1 MCGLVGFVESG
12 PCGCAPAKAFK
23 SLKDIEY
30 RGYDSWGVAFK
41 TAEGLA
47 VVKQAGFIPD
57 SYDLPS
63 SNIAIGH
70 TRWATHGAATDI
82 NAHPHLDCV
91 DQIAVAANG
100 IIDNNLKLRADLEL
114 RGHSFNSQTDTE
126 VLSHMVEDLANNG
139 NLLEATSYSYKKLV
153 GSNTILVADQTGLV
167 AIKNTAHLVLG
178 ELQTGFAV
186 ASDSEALMDRTNRFY
201 SLNNGD
207 VVLLEPNQDA
217 RVLRL
222 STLAP
227 FQIYFEEIPRTSK
240 AEKGEFPY
248 FLLKEI
254 QEQPDILRSIAD
266 NNHDA
271 EKVAEIIKDA
281 IGTFFI
287 GCGSAGYAAE
297 LGAYLFSKVAKEHV
311 NFVVGSEF
319 NYLEDAIKERS
330 LIIAVSQSGE
340 TFDTLES
347 TQKAKDKGATVVA
360 LVNKVDSPLF
370 KMADHPVPLR
380 SGVEKA
386 VASTKVVTAMQANM
400 ILMAYSIVGKSE
412 EGREIVRRSAQEVQ
426 NIIDRKQ
433 EISDLADI
441 IQHAEHMY
449 CIGRG
454 LSNPIAKE
462 TSLKIKEVAY
472 IHAEATPGGEIK
484 HGMLPTITAG
494 TQSETDKSIGTP
506 VIVFVPNDE
515 TKDAILANAKEV
527 QARGAYVI
535 GVSPDSHPDFDFHFR
550 VADCGAS
557 SIIPNTVFAQILA
570 SELGLRRG
578 TDLDRPRYLAKSLT
592 TA

>member
-12 PCGCAPAKAFK
+12 SCGCAATKTFK
-23 SLKDIEY
+23 SLKEIEY

-41 TAEGLA
+41 TPEGLA

-57 SYDLPS
+57 SYDLPG

-70 TRWATHGAATDI
+70 TRWATHGAATDV
-82 NAHPHLDCV
+82 NAHPHLDCTS
-91 DQIAVAANG
+91 QIAVAANG
-100 IIDNNLKLRADLEL
+100 IIDNYLDLKAQL
-114 RGHSFNSQTDTE
+114 RGHNFISGTDTE
-126 VLSHMVEDLANNG
+126 ILTHLVEDLANDES
-139 NLLEATSYSYKKLV
+139 LLGATSYSYKKLT
-153 GSNTILVADQTGLV
+153 GANTVLVANRTGLV

-178 ELQTGFAV
+178 ELPDGFAI
-186 ASDSEALMDRTNRFY
+186 ASDSEALMDRTQRFY
-201 SLNNGD
+201 PLSNED
-207 VVLLEPNQDA
+207 VVLLEPGQDA
-217 RVLRL
+217 RVSRL

-227 FQIYFEEIPRTSK
+227 FKVYFEEVPRTEK

-248 FLLKEI
+248 YILKEI
-254 QEQPDILRSIAD
+254 HDQPEILRSIAK

-271 EKVAEIIKDA
+271 AEVAEIIKGA
-281 IGTFFI
+281 FGTFFI
-287 GCGSAGYAAE
+287 GCGSAGYVAE
-297 LGAYLFSKVAKEHV
+297 EGAYLFSKVAKEHV

-319 NYLEDAIKERS
+319 NYLEDAIKPGS
-330 LIIAVSQSGE
+330 LVIAVSQSGE
-340 TFDTLES
+340 TYDTLES

-386 VASTKVVTAMQANM
+386 VASTKVVTAMLANL
-400 ILMAYSIVGKSE
+400 ILMSYAIAGRRD
-412 EGREIVRRSAQEVQ
+412 EGQEIVRRSADEVQ
-426 NIIDRKQ
+426 NVINKKQ
-433 EISDLADI
+433 QLSDLADL
-441 IQHAEHMY
+441 IQNSEHLF

-454 LSNPIAKE
+454 LSCPIAKE
-462 TSLKIKEVAY
+462 TSLKIKEIAY
-472 IHAEATPGGEIK
+472 MHAEATPGGEWK
-484 HGMLPTITAG
+484 HGMMPLIEPG
-494 TQSETDKSIGTP
+494 SP
-506 VIVFVPNDE
+506 VIVFVPNDD

-527 QARGAYVI
+527 KSRGAFVI
-535 GVSPDSHPDFDFHFR
+535 GVSPEPHPDFDFHFE

-570 SELGLRRG
+570 CELGLRRK